1 MQATRHE
8 NKIGERCIVPEN
20 KKKKNTTIMLQ
31 AKQRKKYLL
40 YQQINGNFL
49 PQHCSF
55 IPLLA
60 FLSISEVDPGGQL
73 RSQE

>member
-8 NKIGERCIVPEN
+8 NKIGERCIVTEN
-20 KKKKNTTIMLQ
+20 KKKNTTIMLQ

-40 YQQINGNFL
+40 FQQLNGNFR

-55 IPLLA
+55 SPFLA
-60 FLSISEVDPGGQL
+60 FPSISEVDPGGQL